1 MRSVHKDVSFDVS
14 YSANWYWSFKIEGEF
29 KIEDLNKCRPRST
42 FLFAVDVSQLVA
54 QGHASWGGVPPVKM
68 QLNLVVNLKDT

>member
-14 YSANWYWSFKIEGEF
+14 YSAKWSWSVQNRGLMAFSA
-29 KIEDLNKCRPRST
+29 NKCRPRST